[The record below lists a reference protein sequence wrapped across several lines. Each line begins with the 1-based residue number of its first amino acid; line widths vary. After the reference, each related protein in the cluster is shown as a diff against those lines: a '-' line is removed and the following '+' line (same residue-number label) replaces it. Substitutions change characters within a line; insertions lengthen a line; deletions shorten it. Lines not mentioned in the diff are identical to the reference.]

1 MPAGIVPRRR
11 HEPYQYFLKASLVVA
26 MTIGWL
32 LGALE
37 LLAITSRGAFARALI
52 SPALF
57 QVHGQSQIVGWVG
70 LFIMGISYQVIPR
83 QRRVAIHA
91 PVMAWIVLAL
101 MLAGIVLRAISQPLA
116 AGSHVFG
123 ALTAL
128 SAVLELASLGLFMFG
143 LIQGRV
149 MADSIQGP
157 ERFSRAALQW
167 FAAALLL
174 NLAACVFVA
183 LRGTSVVP
191 EWLDRTV
198 IVVELFGFIL
208 AMIFGVN
215 ARNLPLFMRV
225 KAAPAERLQPVL
237 RLLPLAVAL
246 CACGQT
252 AGGFWPRAGQVLATA
267 GWLGLLACAAWYVM
281 AVGLL
286 GPRNRQI
293 LAAGESKW
301 YEAYVL
307 GAYFWLAIGL
317 LFELAT
323 AVLGLAAGDLF
334 LAGLHAITVG
344 FISTMIMGMAA
355 RIVPAF
361 AATRLYSRALFVGA
375 WWCLMLGTALRVP
388 SQALYTAVGGVFV
401 PLLALSG
408 VVQLAAIMLFA
419 WNLWRTLDTSAT
431 HPAEAAA
438 RKPMVSGIST
448 QQEGFVRG

>member
-1 MPAGIVPRRR
+1 VPAGIVPRRR
-11 HEPYQYFLKASLVVA
+11 HEPYQYFLKASLLVA
-26 MTIGWL
+26 ITIGWL

-83 QRRVAIHA
+83 QRRVAIHT

-116 AGSHVFG
+116 AGSRLFG
-123 ALTAL
+123 ALMAV

-167 FAAALLL
+167 FAVALAL
-174 NLAACVFVA
+174 NLAACTFVA
-183 LRGTSVVP
+183 MRGASVVP
-191 EWLDRTV
+191 DWLDRTV

-225 KAAPAERLQPVL
+225 KAAPPERLRPVQQ
-237 RLLPLAVAL
+237 LLPAAVVL
-246 CACGQT
+246 CAAGQ
-252 AGGFWPRAGQVLATA
+252 AAAGFWPRAGQALAAA
-267 GWLGLLACAAWYVM
+267 GWVGLLACAALYVTG
-281 AVGLL
+281 VGLL
-286 GPRNRQI
+286 GPRSRHI
-293 LAAGESKW
+293 LTAGESKW

-307 GAYFWLAIGL
+307 GAYFWLAVGL

-323 AVLGLAAGDLF
+323 AVLGLASGDLF

-361 AATRLYSRALFVGA
+361 AATRLHSRGLFIAA
-375 WWCLMLGTALRVP
+375 WWCLMLGTLLRVP
-388 SQALYTAVGGVFV
+388 SQALYTAVGGIFV
-401 PLLALSG
+401 PLLGVSG
-408 VVQLAAIMLFA
+408 VIQLMALMLFA

-438 RKPMVSGIST
+438 RRSRPQPQAVPS
-448 QQEGFVRG
+448 